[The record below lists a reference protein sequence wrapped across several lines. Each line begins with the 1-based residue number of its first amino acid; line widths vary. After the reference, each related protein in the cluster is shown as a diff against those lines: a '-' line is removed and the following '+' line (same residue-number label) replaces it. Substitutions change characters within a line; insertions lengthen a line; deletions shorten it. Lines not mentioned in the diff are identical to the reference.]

1 MIKVFLKRFVLAEN
15 CQTMMLY
22 LKDMRAAALHQP
34 GYVMGETLMRG
45 ENPVE
50 LLAIGTWISEEHW
63 KAWETAPERLQLE
76 NIVDSLLEGEV
87 QTTIYN
93 IPEEMDKD

>member
-1 MIKVFLKRFVLAEN
+1 MIKVFLRRFVKAEN
-15 CQTMMLY
+15 SQTMMLY

-34 GYVMGETLMRG
+34 GYVMGETLIRG

-76 NIVDSLLEGEV
+76 NIVDSLMEGEV

>member
-1 MIKVFLKRFVLAEN
+1 
-15 CQTMMLY
+15 MMLN

-34 GYVMGETLMRG
+34 GYVTGETLMRG
-45 ENPVE
+45 NNPVE
-50 LLAIGTWISEEHW
+50 LLVIGTWISEAYW
-63 KAWETAPERLQLE
+63 KAWETAPERLELE

-87 QTTIYN
+87 QTTIYK